1 MDHVVVLKRAWNNVW
16 RYRALWVFGIIL
28 ALTTTSARD
37 ATSSSRGGGSDRDG
51 AFGEFRLPDD
61 FSVELG
67 DGIQQ
72 EIEELEQLFSR
83 EIPPQVVST
92 TIAVVIGLLCVGF
105 LLFVVGRI
113 ARYVAETSLIGM
125 VDKHEE
131 TGKQQ
136 GVRQGFRMGWSRAA
150 WRLFLIDLAVD
161 LPVAL
166 AFMLLFALALAPLLL
181 LTSRSTGLGTVGIVS
196 TVGLFFAVVFLAIV
210 VGAVLSLLKRFFRRA
225 CVLEGLG
232 VTESLRRGW
241 AMVRQNLKDAGLMWL
256 IMIGVNLVWMLAMVP
271 IGALLFGVG
280 AVMGGGPALLAGR
293 WAGSAFGGAAPWIVG
308 SVVGIP
314 IFLAVVI
321 APLAFLGGLREVFQS
336 STWTLTY
343 RELRALQ
350 QLEPGQLAETDAKD
364 LP

>member
-1 MDHVVVLKRAWNNVW
+1 MDHVTILKRAWNNVW

-28 ALTTTSARD
+28 ALTTGSGGTETASSARD
-37 ATSSSRGGGSDRDG
+37 GGNNRDRSIAG
-51 AFGEFRLPDD
+51 LRLPDD

-67 DGIQQ
+67 DGIRQ
-72 EIEELEQLFSR
+72 ELEELDRLFSR

-92 TIAVVIGLLCVGF
+92 IIAVVIGLLCIGI

-136 GVRQGFRMGWSRAA
+136 SVRQGFRMGWSRAA

-166 AFMLLFALALAPLLL
+166 TFILLFALAFAPLLL
-181 LTSRSTGLGTVGIVS
+181 WTGRSTGLGTVGTVS
-196 TVGLFFAVVFLAIV
+196 TIGLFFTVVFLAIV
-210 VGAVLSLLKRFFRRA
+210 VGAALSLLKRFFRCA
-225 CVLEGLG
+225 CVLDGLG
-232 VTESLRRGW
+232 VVESIRRGW

-256 IMIGVNLVWMLAMVP
+256 IMIGVNLAWMLVMVP

-280 AVMGGGPALLAGR
+280 AVMGGGPALLAGK
-293 WAGSAFGGAAPWIVG
+293 WAESAFGGAAAWILG
-308 SVVGIP
+308 GAVGIP
-314 IFLAVVI
+314 IFLAVVV
-321 APLAFLGGLREVFQS
+321 APLVFLGGLREIFQS

-343 RELRALQ
+343 RELRALE
-350 QLEPGQLAETDAKD
+350 QLEPEQLAESVA
-364 LP
+364 